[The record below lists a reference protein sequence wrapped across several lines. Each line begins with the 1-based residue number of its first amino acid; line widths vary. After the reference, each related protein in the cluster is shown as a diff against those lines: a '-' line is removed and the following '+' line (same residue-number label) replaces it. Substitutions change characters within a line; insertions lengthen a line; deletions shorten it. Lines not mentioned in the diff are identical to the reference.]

1 MTDALFEVE
10 APRAN
15 THACTG
21 PSCHFCEWLDGKAAK
36 VKGTRAAKLDP
47 RWSREAVEWR
57 RGMIDGDLFT
67 ADDLID
73 AIGLPDGHPN
83 QIGALFRQWHQARQI
98 APTDRHYTS
107 QRASNHARRQIVW
120 EVRRGL

>member
-1 MTDALFEVE
+1 VTDALFEVE
-10 APRAN
+10 SPRAN

-36 VKGTRAAKLDP
+36 AKGTRAVKLDP

-57 RGMIDGDLFT
+57 RTMIEGDTFT
-67 ADDLID
+67 ADDLVD

-83 QIGALFRQWHQARQI
+83 QIGALFRQWHEAKAIR
-98 APTDRHYTS
+98 PSGTRSS
-107 QRASNHARRQIVW
+107 QRASNHARRIQVW